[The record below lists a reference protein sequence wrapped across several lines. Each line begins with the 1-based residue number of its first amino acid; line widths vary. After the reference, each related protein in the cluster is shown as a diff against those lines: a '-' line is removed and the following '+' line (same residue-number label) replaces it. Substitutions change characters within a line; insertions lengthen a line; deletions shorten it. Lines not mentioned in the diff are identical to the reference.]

1 MSAHA
6 HNRHLPRK
14 PTGARNGLTVFAGAH
29 DDRRRLLPRLGGIAA
44 LFNDKVYVGI
54 HLALAT
60 CARDA

>member
-1 MSAHA
+1 MMITGGVYHA
-6 HNRHLPRK
+6 
-14 PTGARNGLTVFAGAH
+14 
-29 DDRRRLLPRLGGIAA
+29 LGGIAA